1 MREDLLGYVLE
12 ALDDNEHE
20 KLQNELKK
28 DPRLQ
33 HDLERMRARLEPLI
47 NERLPLNPP
56 PGLASRTC
64 DRLKLEIERR
74 RVVPASRLPA
84 ATQTEA
90 RRSFTFTDAVV
101 AAGVMV
107 AAAFIFF
114 PAIVQSRYQSQLAV
128 CQNNL
133 RNLGTSLKEFSQAG
147 GGEFPFVPA
156 EGKLAAAGLYAPV
169 LAEEGWMEDPRL
181 VLCPG
186 SDLASAAD
194 EFTVPTRDD
203 LRNAVEVELA
213 SMRRRMGGSYAYTL
227 GHLTDGKLRPTRD
240 QSRSHFVLMADA
252 PSSNGGKQN
261 SPNHGMYGQNVL
273 YEDGRVKYLK
283 RCLEQMTG
291 DEFFVNDRG
300 WVEAGLHAE
309 DAVVA
314 GSAVSP
320 LKQ

>member
-20 KLQNELKK
+20 ELQNELKK

-33 HDLERMRARLEPLI
+33 CDLERLRARLEPLI
-47 NERLPLNPP
+47 DERLPLDPP
-56 PGLASRTC
+56 PGLASRVC
-64 DRLKLEIERR
+64 DRLKREIERGQIT
-74 RVVPASRLPA
+74 PASRVP
-84 ATQTEA
+84 EA
-90 RRSFTFTDAVV
+90 NQAVSRGGFTFTDAVV
-101 AAGVMV
+101 AAGVML

-114 PAIVQSRYQSQLAV
+114 PAIAQSRYQSQLAV

-133 RNLGTSLKEFSQAG
+133 RQLGTSLKEFSQAG

-169 LAEEGWMEDPRL
+169 LAEEGWLDDPRV

-186 SDLASAAD
+186 SDLADAAD

-203 LRNAVEVELA
+203 LREAVEVELA

-227 GHLTDGKLRPTRD
+227 GHLADGKLHPTRD
-240 QSRSHFVLMADA
+240 RSRSHFVLMADA
-252 PSSNGGKQN
+252 PSSTGGRQN

-273 YEDGRVKYLK
+273 YEDGRVKYLQ